1 MIKQLTRIFSIVALM
16 VSFAN
21 ATHAS
26 DVAKIYTSFFSNVV
40 SENPDRPGFGY
51 ELVAETFK
59 LAGKD
64 FEIIPLPWARAQ
76 YLVKNTPEA
85 LIFPLSWTPT
95 RNAHYDW
102 SLRIFSNH
110 THFIGFNKT
119 KLTADSA
126 HQKRIG
132 VQLKSGWDNWLTE
145 QGYQDVY
152 RVPGDGKELIK
163 LLRNDRIDAWYT
175 DTIIGDYVIG
185 HLDQKNFTYSDP
197 IQTFQTYL
205 ATNRDVPY
213 PHVAALK
220 TAFKQ
225 LKDSGRLDEIFK
237 KYNISDLNK

>member
-1 MIKQLTRIFSIVALM
+1 MIKQFIRIFCIIVS
-16 VSFAN
+16 VVHFAT

-26 DVAKIYTSFFSNVV
+26 DVAKIYTSYFSNVV
-40 SENPDRPGFGY
+40 SEDASRPGFGY

-59 LAGKD
+59 LAGKE

-95 RNAHYDW
+95 RNADYDW

-132 VQLKSGWDNWLTE
+132 VQMKSSWDDWLTE

-175 DTIIGDYVIG
+175 DAIIGRYVIG
-185 HLDQKNFTYSDP
+185 HLDHNNFTFSDP

-205 ATNRDVPY
+205 ATNLETPY

-220 TAFKQ
+220 KAFKQ
-225 LKDSGRLDEIFK
+225 LNDSGKLDEIFK
-237 KYNISDLNK
+237 KYNISSLNK

>member
-1 MIKQLTRIFSIVALM
+1 MIKQFIRIFSIVSLVA
-16 VSFAN
+16 SFAT

-26 DVAKIYTSFFSNVV
+26 DVAKVYTSFFSNVV
-40 SENPDRPGFGY
+40 TDDPDRPGFGY
-51 ELVAETFK
+51 ELISAIFEQADK
-59 LAGKD
+59 K
-64 FEIIPLPWARAQ
+64 FEIIPLPWARSQ

-119 KLTADSA
+119 KLTVDSA

-175 DTIIGDYVIG
+175 DTIIADYVIG

-197 IQTFQTYL
+197 VQTFQTYL
-205 ATNRDVPY
+205 ATNRKIPY
-213 PHVAALK
+213 PHVDALK
-220 TAFKQ
+220 KA
-225 LKDSGRLDEIFK
+225 LKELKENGRLDEIFK
-237 KYNISDLNK
+237 KYNISNMNK